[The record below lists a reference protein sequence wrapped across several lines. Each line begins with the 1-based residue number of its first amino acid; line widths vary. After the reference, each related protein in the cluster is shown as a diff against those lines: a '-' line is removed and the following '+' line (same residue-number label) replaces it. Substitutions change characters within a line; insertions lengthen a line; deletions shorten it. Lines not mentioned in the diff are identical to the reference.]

1 MLLGHGVKRLKKL
14 STHSRKNFQSS
25 PFWGDL
31 IPTRFSFYTLI
42 RVLLVLVLF
51 LANLMRKARNILSP
65 MHPKTTRM
73 RATTIPTKG
82 SVLLLYGSSYI
93 SSPIFMAPSSL
104 CTDYQPIKWLM
115 TNDKLISKLARWAL
129 IFQEYEFKV
138 IHRPSITHQYAD
150 TMSQR
155 SFTTSED
162 SQKPSKILTKFQQHM
177 YLMHLIF

>member
-1 MLLGHGVKRLKKL
+1 
-14 STHSRKNFQSS
+14 
-25 PFWGDL
+25 
-31 IPTRFSFYTLI
+31 
-42 RVLLVLVLF
+42 
-51 LANLMRKARNILSP
+51 